1 MNRYEFQR
9 RLEEGED
16 LIADGNYAG
25 AVKLF
30 DTMNLDLIDQP
41 RELQSIA
48 KAYEKC
54 RRYADAEEILLQ
66 ARDAAPKSRSTLFH
80 LCSVA
85 IKAGETESAKQY
97 YEDFVRVAKYD
108 SERFVLR
115 YRIAQ
120 AEGASDEV
128 LIGILTEYKD
138 EEPDDRWMFELAKL
152 YAKNGRNEEALAVCD
167 EVELWFYSGKYVR
180 LTRELHARLD
190 GSYVPE
196 EEEEEEVVP
205 EVISVTRPRKET
217 AEIAVPED
225 TEKQEET
232 VNAREDY
239 TSSYGAPKA
248 KAAQHPAAEEAPKPA
263 VPAHAYEKPE
273 VIQQTAR
280 IDAIPDGTDRIYA
293 QPKAMEPVTE
303 YTQPEIRMPD
313 FTELGLTQKI
323 ITEAGKATGDL
334 EFDDGFTFTMDAGV
348 FSAEPE
354 KAEEEFTVPDL
365 EAPEEKP
372 AEPELPYLD
381 DDPNEV
387 TIVMKTP
394 DIEEAIEKAEAP
406 TAPEA
411 KEQESESIYEEEPE
425 ITPEKEAARA
435 ALKAKMEEVATPEAW
450 KHIILTAQDAIKKTD
465 DSLPVSERE
474 DIREV
479 ANEQPEVYTG
489 FESAPEVSGSPL
501 IGETV
506 IDLPDTEEAPEEI
519 PPEAEEE
526 APEPP
531 DLSFTFPD
539 DVDTIE
545 AEIEK
550 RMKDSVFFGNLPVE
564 PEMSKEIWHFMVFGD
579 TNALT
584 LEYAREIM
592 TQIGEENPSCP
603 AKLLK
608 ISAEKIGSAGIV
620 NSLDRFLGNM
630 VIVEQ
635 AASLSDSQLREFA
648 KVLEKDDRSL
658 LVAFTDSRNDMIR
671 MFERVPALADSFT
684 AVYEGKKYNARDLVN
699 TAKEYLFAQEAKV
712 TREAEGVLYE
722 YARFLLSEKKGF
734 YKNDIRRYAEEAL
747 SYADKGGLFRLSSGK
762 IDDDGYLIIT
772 EKHFKKAE
780 GR

>member
-1 MNRYEFQR
+1 
-9 RLEEGED
+9 
-16 LIADGNYAG
+16 
-25 AVKLF
+25 
-30 DTMNLDLIDQP
+30 
-41 RELQSIA
+41 
-48 KAYEKC
+48 
-54 RRYADAEEILLQ
+54 
-66 ARDAAPKSRSTLFH
+66 
-80 LCSVA
+80 
-85 IKAGETESAKQY
+85 
-97 YEDFVRVAKYD
+97 
-108 SERFVLR
+108 
-115 YRIAQ
+115 
-120 AEGASDEV
+120 
-128 LIGILTEYKD
+128 
-138 EEPDDRWMFELAKL
+138 
-152 YAKNGRNEEALAVCD
+152 
-167 EVELWFYSGKYVR
+167 
-180 LTRELHARLD
+180 
-190 GSYVPE
+190 
-196 EEEEEEVVP
+196 
-205 EVISVTRPRKET
+205 
-217 AEIAVPED
+217 
-225 TEKQEET
+225 
-232 VNAREDY
+232 
-239 TSSYGAPKA
+239 
-248 KAAQHPAAEEAPKPA
+248 
-263 VPAHAYEKPE
+263 
-273 VIQQTAR
+273 
-280 IDAIPDGTDRIYA
+280 
-293 QPKAMEPVTE
+293 
-303 YTQPEIRMPD
+303 
-313 FTELGLTQKI
+313 
-323 ITEAGKATGDL
+323 
-334 EFDDGFTFTMDAGV
+334 MD
-348 FSAEPE
+348 
-354 KAEEEFTVPDL
+354 
-365 EAPEEKP
+365 
-372 AEPELPYLD
+372 
-381 DDPNEV
+381 
-387 TIVMKTP
+387 
-394 DIEEAIEKAEAP
+394 
-406 TAPEA
+406 
-411 KEQESESIYEEEPE
+411 
-425 ITPEKEAARA
+425 
-435 ALKAKMEEVATPEAW
+435 EVATPEAW

-474 DIREV
+474 DIREF

-531 DLSFTFPD
+531 DLSFTFLD

-592 TQIGEENPSCP
+592 TQIGEENPSRP